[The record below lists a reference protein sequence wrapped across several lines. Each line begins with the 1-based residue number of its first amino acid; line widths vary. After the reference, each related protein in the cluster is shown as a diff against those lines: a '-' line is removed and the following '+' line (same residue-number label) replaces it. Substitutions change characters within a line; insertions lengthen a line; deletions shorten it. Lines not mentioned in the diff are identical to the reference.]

1 MMPLTGLLVGR
12 FDPRKLL
19 TAGLTIGGG
28 TMLWLSLLNLQAG
41 YWDIFWP
48 QLVQG
53 GGMALLFVPLT
64 TIAMDAIPRER
75 MGYAT
80 SLFSLMRN
88 IGGSI
93 GIAMTGTMLARQQQ
107 VHVNVLGSHVDPYSP
122 ASQAM
127 FESLRGAFLARGA
140 DMHTATER
148 AYAALFGMVQRQAAI
163 VTFVE
168 IFRWLGFIFL
178 LLIPLTLLMKRPSG
192 RTSVAAH

>member
-1 MMPLTGLLVGR
+1 M
-12 FDPRKLL
+12 
-19 TAGLTIGGG
+19 
-28 TMLWLSLLNLQAG
+28 
-41 YWDIFWP
+41 
-48 QLVQG
+48 
-53 GGMALLFVPLT
+53 
-64 TIAMDAIPRER
+64 
-75 MGYAT
+75 
-80 SLFSLMRN
+80 
-88 IGGSI
+88 
-93 GIAMTGTMLARQQQ
+93 
-107 VHVNVLGSHVDPYSP
+107 NVLGSHVDPYSP